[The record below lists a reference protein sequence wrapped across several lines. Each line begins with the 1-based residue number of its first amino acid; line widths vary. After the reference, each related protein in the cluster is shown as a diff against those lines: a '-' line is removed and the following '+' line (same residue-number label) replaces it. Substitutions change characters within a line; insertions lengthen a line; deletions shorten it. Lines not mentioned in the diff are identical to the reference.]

1 MMKRR
6 FMAGAAAAGIAAA
19 AILIGFPTSENK
31 PKPQAQVE
39 GRDMFSFVRSLEGT
53 FPDGTVRSEGDAL
66 VVDADLVRMFDY
78 YLSAIGEQ
86 PLDAIRAEIKREIDR
101 RLQGHAAEQAKQFLG
116 RYLDY
121 KRALVDVEKNSQT
134 AGNSIA
140 AIRARM
146 VALREVRARFF
157 SEQESQAMF
166 DLSDADDEDAVAR
179 LAISQDASLD
189 EAQKREKLAAL
200 DAALPEALRKTRE
213 EPVKVLKLEETVAKK
228 RAEGASDDDIYR
240 YRAAALTPE
249 AAARFADL
257 DREEAAWKARIASYL
272 SQRNQIVAAALPVAD
287 KQAQI
292 AQLRQSLFTP
302 TEQKRLPAYE

>member
-1 MMKRR
+1 
-6 FMAGAAAAGIAAA
+6 
-19 AILIGFPTSENK
+19 
-31 PKPQAQVE
+31 
-39 GRDMFSFVRSLEGT
+39 MFSFVRSLEGT
-53 FPDGTVRSEGDAL
+53 FPDGKLNTQGDAL
-66 VVDADLVRMFDY
+66 VVDAGLVRMFDY

-86 PLDAIRAEIKREIDR
+86 PLDAIRAEIEREIDR
-101 RLQGHAAEQAKQFLG
+101 RLQGRAAEEAKQFLG

-121 KRALVDVEKNSQT
+121 KGALVDAEKDAQN

-146 VALREVRARFF
+146 AALHEVRARFF
-157 SEQESQAMF
+157 SEQESQAIF
-166 DLSDADDEDAVAR
+166 GLSDADDEDAVAR
-179 LAISQDASLD
+179 LAISQDATLD

-200 DAALPEALRKTRE
+200 DAALPETLRKARE

-240 YRAAALTPE
+240 YRAAAFSPE

-272 SQRNQIVAAALPVAD
+272 SQRNQVAAAAVSEAD

-292 AQLRQSLFTP
+292 DQLRRSLFTP
-302 TEQKRLPAYE
+302 NEQKRLPAYE

>member
-1 MMKRR
+1 MITRR
-6 FMAGAAAAGIAAA
+6 FMAGAAAAGLAAA
-19 AILIGFPTSENK
+19 AVLFGFTSPENK
-31 PKPQAQVE
+31 PKAPVQVE

-53 FPDGTVRSEGDAL
+53 FPDGKLNTQGDAL
-66 VVDADLVRMFDY
+66 VVDAGLVRMFDY

-86 PLDAIRAEIKREIDR
+86 PLDAIRAEIEREIDR
-101 RLQGHAAEQAKQFLG
+101 RLQGRAAEEAKQFLG

-121 KRALVDVEKNSQT
+121 KGALVDAEKDAQN

-146 VALREVRARFF
+146 AALHEVRARFF
-157 SEQESQAMF
+157 SEQESQAIF
-166 DLSDADDEDAVAR
+166 GLSDADDEDAVAR
-179 LAISQDASLD
+179 LAISQDATLD

-200 DAALPEALRKTRE
+200 DAALPETLRKARE

-240 YRAAALTPE
+240 YRAAEFNPE

-272 SQRNQIVAAALPVAD
+272 SQRNQVAAAAVSEAD

-292 AQLRQSLFTP
+292 DQLRRSLFTP
-302 TEQKRLPAYE
+302 AEQKRLPAYE

>member
-1 MMKRR
+1 
-6 FMAGAAAAGIAAA
+6 MAGAAAAGLAAA
-19 AILIGFPTSENK
+19 AVFFGFTSPENK
-31 PKPQAQVE
+31 PKAPVQVE

-53 FPDGTVRSEGDAL
+53 FPDGKLNTQGDAL
-66 VVDADLVRMFDY
+66 VVDAGLVRMFDY

-86 PLDAIRAEIKREIDR
+86 PLDAIRVEIEREIDR
-101 RLQGHAAEQAKQFLG
+101 RLQGRAAEQAKHFLG

-121 KRALVDVEKNSQT
+121 KRALVDAEKDAQN

-146 VALREVRARFF
+146 AALREVRARFF
-157 SEQESQAMF
+157 SEQESQAIF
-166 DLSDADDEDAVAR
+166 GLSDADDEDAVAR
-179 LAISQDASLD
+179 LAISQDATLD
-189 EAQKREKLAAL
+189 DAQKREKLAAL
-200 DAALPEALRKTRE
+200 DAALPEALRKARE

-240 YRAAALTPE
+240 YRAAAFNPE

-272 SQRNQIVAAALPVAD
+272 SQRNQVVATAVSEAD

-292 AQLRQSLFTP
+292 DQLRRSLFTP
-302 TEQKRLPAYE
+302 AEQKRLPAYE